1 MKGFLKKLFIFFYV
15 SEFPF
20 FFFCVSSELTRFVN
34 ILFIIVVFLKKK
46 MFMNS
51 NEWKVKWEVV
61 AILLVLTF
69 LYAICMKLL

>member
-1 MKGFLKKLFIFFYV
+1 MLV
-15 SEFPF
+15 SFR
-20 FFFCVSSELTRFVN
+20 FFCVSSELTKFVN
-34 ILFIIVVFLKKK
+34 ILLIIIVFLKKR